1 MGFLTEYEDFS
12 IEMNGKKYELDLAY
26 DTVLNVKRMY
36 REKLLT
42 DEEILIQT
50 LFLFGI
56 SEKEVAKL
64 GWKERIELL
73 EKIFKEKIS
82 GRPKPKVGKQQV
94 LYDFEYDG
102 EYIYASFMKDYG
114 IDLIDQQGIL
124 PWTRFIALFQ
134 GLSKNTKI
142 KEIMRI
148 RGMEI
153 PPQTKTN
160 GKEIQELLEAKM
172 FYALPVEI
180 TNSSNGKMGVD
191 ALFAYL
197 EREAI

>member
-42 DEEILIQT
+42 DEEILIQA

>member
-12 IEMNGKKYELDLAY
+12 VEMNGKKYELDLAY

-36 REKLLT
+36 KENLLT
-42 DEEILIQT
+42 DEEILVQA

-56 SEKEVAKL
+56 SEKDVVKL

-160 GKEIQELLEAKM
+160 GKEIRELMEAKM
-172 FYALPVEI
+172 FYALPAEI
-180 TNSSNGKMGVD
+180 TNSNNGKMGID
-191 ALFAYL
+191 ALFSYL

>member
-42 DEEILIQT
+42 DEEILVQA

-142 KEIMRI
+142 KEVMRI
-148 RGMEI
+148 RGMEV

-180 TNSSNGKMGVD
+180 ANSSNGKMGID
-191 ALFAYL
+191 ALFSYL

>member
-42 DEEILIQT
+42 DEEILIQA

-197 EREAI
+197 ERETI

>member
-42 DEEILIQT
+42 DEEILVQA

-56 SEKEVAKL
+56 SEKDVAKL
-64 GWKERIELL
+64 VWKERIELL

-82 GRPKPKVGKQQV
+82 GRTKPKVGKQQV

>member
-42 DEEILIQT
+42 DEEILVQA

-56 SEKEVAKL
+56 SEKDVAKL
-64 GWKERIELL
+64 VWKERIELL

-82 GRPKPKVGKQQV
+82 GRTKPKVGKQQI

>member
-1 MGFLTEYEDFS
+1 MGFLTEYEDYS
-12 IEMNGKKYELDLAY
+12 IEMNGIKYDLDLAY

-42 DEEILIQT
+42 DAEILVQA
-50 LFLFGI
+50 LQLLGLD
-56 SEKEVAKL
+56 EKEIEKL
-64 GWKERIELL
+64 NWQERTELL
-73 EKIFKEKIS
+73 EKIFKEKVA
-82 GRPKPKVGKQQV
+82 GKPKPKVGKQQI
-94 LYDFEYDG
+94 LYDFEHDG
-102 EYIYASFMKDYG
+102 EYIYASFMQDYG

-124 PWTRFIALFQ
+124 SWSRFIALFQ

-153 PPQTKTN
+153 PPPTKTN
-160 GKEIQELLEAKM
+160 QKEIQELTEAKM
-172 FYALPVEI
+172 FYALPTEI
-180 TNSSNGKMGVD
+180 VNRGNGKMGLN

-197 EREAI
+197 EREAT